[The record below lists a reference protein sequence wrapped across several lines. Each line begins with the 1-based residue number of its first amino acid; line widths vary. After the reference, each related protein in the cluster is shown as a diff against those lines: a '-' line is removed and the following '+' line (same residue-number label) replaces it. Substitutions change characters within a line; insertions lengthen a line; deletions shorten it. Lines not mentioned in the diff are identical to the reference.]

1 MYCLSIIIVGTS
13 DFKIKE
19 FLLHWANEKIQ
30 HLMLLLSLNTLLVPE
45 DKKEK
50 KKSQLSSSCHSKL
63 LAHMLAY

>member
-1 MYCLSIIIVGTS
+1 MYCLSIIIVSTS

-50 KKSQLSSSCHSKL
+50 KKKVNWVAVVTQNCLHIC
-63 LAHMLAY
+63 

>member
-50 KKSQLSSSCHSKL
+50 KKVNWVAVVTQNCLHIC
-63 LAHMLAY
+63 

>member
-50 KKSQLSSSCHSKL
+50 KKKSIE
-63 LAHMLAY
+63 